1 MNCISPITLQQISPR
16 YPRGLT
22 VPCGK
27 CVHCRIQRRKEWS
40 IRMLHEL
47 CSWDKASF
55 ITLTYDDE
63 HLPVS
68 PVGKIGPIQYP
79 WPTLQKA
86 ELQKFFKRLRKN
98 YDQKIKYFACGEYGD
113 DKQRPHYHAI
123 LFGLGLSRSDR
134 DTVITSWPFCDWTNS
149 DIRRN
154 SFGIA
159 EPHSIR
165 YVAQYI
171 DKKYDNKEERTH
183 YHNYGREPV
192 FRLISQGLGKEYV
205 YENAEYLHSNGFLTH
220 RSLPQSIPRYYLKKL
235 DEIGLKP
242 DLTERN
248 YESQCEKN
256 QKLIGLWMSDAEI
269 LRANRPDIE
278 NLKMSAE
285 GAGKK
290 QHGLNL
296 QAQIAQK
303 KRKL

>member
-1 MNCISPITLQQISPR
+1 MNCISPVTLQQISPR

-27 CVHCRIQRRKEWS
+27 CIHCKIQRRKEWS

-47 CSWDKASF
+47 DSWDKASF
-55 ITLTYDDE
+55 VTLTYDDK
-63 HLPVS
+63 HLPIS

-98 YDQKIKYFACGEYGD
+98 YDGKIKYFACGEYGD
-113 DKQRPHYHAI
+113 CFQRPHYHSI

-134 DTVITSWPFCDWTNS
+134 DTVMASWPFCDWENRE
-149 DIRRN
+149 IRDG

-159 EPHSIR
+159 EPDSIR

-171 DKKYDNKEERTH
+171 DKKYDNDEAYKY
-183 YHNYGREPV
+183 YHMYGREPV
-192 FRLISQGLGKEYV
+192 FRLISQGLGKEYI
-205 YENAEYLHSNGFLTH
+205 YKNAEQLTTNGYLTH
-220 RSLPQSIPRYYLKKL
+220 NSIPQSIPRYYLNKL

-242 DLTERN
+242 DLTDRT
-248 YESQCEKN
+248 YEAQCEKN

-269 LRANRPDIE
+269 LRANRPQLEDMKIQ
-278 NLKMSAE
+278 AE
-285 GAGKK
+285 GKGKK

-296 QAQIAQK
+296 QARIAQK
-303 KRKL
+303 QRKL